1 MNKQQKLLPDE
12 MNFAKEIVGVPVE
25 EEMQESFLAYSLS
38 VITSRAIPDVKD
50 GLKPVQRRILYTMLR
65 MGLRPEN
72 PHRKSARV
80 VGDTMGRYHPHGDA
94 AIYDALVRMGQ
105 DFSRGMTLV
114 DKQGNFGSLD
124 DPPAAPRY
132 TECRLAETAMEMLRE
147 IDEDTVDFRP
157 TYDGESEEPTC
168 LPALLP
174 NLLVNGTSGIAV
186 GMATNMPTHNLVE
199 VGAAVSLIMKKRRPK
214 PTISEIMEVI
224 PGPDFPSGGIVIND
238 NLEEIYKTGKGT
250 IRIRAKAH
258 VEPSGKNRQAV
269 VITELP
275 YLVGPERV
283 ISKLKELNEASKLNG
298 VMDFKNLSDRESGL
312 KIQIT
317 VKPGH
322 NPQAVLA
329 DLYKM
334 TPLEETFSINNVVLV
349 DGEPRT
355 LGIYDLCDYY
365 IKHRLQ
371 VVVRRTKYR
380 LSQAKARLNI
390 VKGLLIALDS
400 IDEVVSIIRKSE
412 DTAEA
417 RSSLMKKFKL
427 TQLQTDHIL
436 DMPLKRLTALEK
448 RKLEEEQAE
457 LKKAIT
463 GFNTLLKSDTRQKT
477 LVIKELD
484 EVVQQFGR
492 ERRTEIISSDDLPVF
507 ETTEV
512 DENIEEE
519 PCVVTLSSSGQI
531 GRLGVDGAKKA
542 NPGRH
547 DILLASLLTSTTS
560 TVTAV
565 TSEGRALHVLAAELV
580 DASGRTRGGS
590 AAQLFGTNKGEIIQ
604 TILTNSKE
612 HLVLAT
618 ESGVIKRLTTEEVQ
632 KTQNA
637 KQVIKLKTG
646 DRVVS
651 AFCAPEKIDIGITA
665 SDGQFLRMPVSSVSI
680 QGRGASGVAGMKLK
694 NASVVVAAEAIL
706 GDDFV
711 TTIFSNQTA
720 KVTPVAEFESRGR
733 NGVGVRITKVNEDS
747 KLTIAKIGPL
757 TNLLAVM
764 ATDDDPKKPDPNPVQ
779 LLLESSKR
787 DLVGTTTERQ
797 ILALGIS
804 RW

>member
-12 MNFAKEIVGVPVE
+12 TNFAKEIVGVPVE
-25 EEMQESFLAYSLS
+25 DEMQESFLAYSLS

-50 GLKPVQRRILYTMLR
+50 GLKPVQRRILYAMLR

-124 DPPAAPRY
+124 DPPAASRY

-157 TYDGESEEPTC
+157 TYDGESEEPSC

-174 NLLVNGTSGIAV
+174 NLLINGTSGIAV
-186 GMATNMPTHNLVE
+186 GMATNMPTHNLTE
-199 VGAAVSLIMKKRRPK
+199 VAAAISLIMKKRRPK
-214 PTISEIMEVI
+214 PTIKEIMDVI
-224 PGPDFPSGGIVIND
+224 PGPDFPSGGLIIND
-238 NLEEIYKTGKGT
+238 NLEEIYKSGKGT

-258 VEPSGKNRQAV
+258 IEPSGKNRQAV

-275 YLVGPERV
+275 YLVGPERI
-283 ISKLKELNEASKLNG
+283 ISKLKELNEASKLTG

-329 DLYKM
+329 ELYKL

-349 DGEPRT
+349 DGEPKT
-355 LGIYDLCDYY
+355 LGIYDLCDHY

-371 VVVRRTKYR
+371 VVVRRTNYR
-380 LSQAKARLNI
+380 LTQAKARLNI

-417 RSSLMKKFKL
+417 RSALMKKFKL
-427 TQLQTDHIL
+427 TQIQTDHIL

-457 LKKAIT
+457 LKKAIA
-463 GFNTLLKSDTRQKT
+463 GFNALLKSDTRQKT
-477 LVIKELD
+477 LVIKELN
-484 EVVQQFGR
+484 EVVQEFGR
-492 ERRTEIISSDDLPVF
+492 ERRTEIVSSDDLPVF

-512 DENIEEE
+512 AEDIEDE

-547 DILLASLLTSTTS
+547 DIITASLLTSTTS
-560 TVTAV
+560 TVTAI
-565 TSEGRALHVLAAELV
+565 TSEGRALHILAAELV
-580 DASGRTRGGS
+580 EADGRTRGGS
-590 AAQLFGTNKGEIIQ
+590 ASQLFGTNKGEVIH
-604 TILTNSKE
+604 TILSKTKE
-612 HLVLAT
+612 HLVLVT
-618 ESGVIKRLTTEEVQ
+618 ETGVVKRLETEEVQ

-637 KQVIKLKTG
+637 KTVIKLKSG

-651 AFCAPEKIDIGITA
+651 AFCSPGKTDLGIST
-665 SDGQFLRMPVSSVSI
+665 SDGQFLRIPVSTVSI
-680 QGRGASGVAGMKLK
+680 QGRGAAGIAGMKLK
-694 NASVVVAAEAIL
+694 NGSVVVSAETIL
-706 GDDFV
+706 GDDFL
-711 TTIFSNQTA
+711 TTVLNNQTA
-720 KVTPVAEFESRGR
+720 KVTPLSEFESRGR
-733 NGVGVRITKVNEDS
+733 NGVGVRVTKVPEDS
-747 KLTIAKIGPL
+747 KVTVAKIGPL

-764 ATDDDPKKPDPNPVQ
+764 ATDEDPKKADPNPVTF
-779 LLLESSKR
+779 LLEPSNR
-787 DLVGTTTERQ
+787 DLVSTKTERQ
-797 ILALGIS
+797 ILTLGIS

>member
-12 MNFAKEIVGVPVE
+12 TNFAKEIVGVPVE
-25 EEMQESFLAYSLS
+25 DEMQESFLAYSLS

-50 GLKPVQRRILYTMLR
+50 GLKPVQRRILYAMLR

-124 DPPAAPRY
+124 DPPAASRY

-157 TYDGESEEPTC
+157 TYDGESEEPSC

-174 NLLVNGTSGIAV
+174 NLLINGTSGIAV
-186 GMATNMPTHNLVE
+186 GMATNMPTHNLTE
-199 VGAAVSLIMKKRRPK
+199 VAAAISLIMKKRRPK
-214 PTISEIMEVI
+214 PTIKEIMDII
-224 PGPDFPSGGIVIND
+224 PGPDFPSGGLIIND
-238 NLEEIYKTGKGT
+238 NLEEIYKSGKGT

-258 VEPSGKNRQAV
+258 IEPSGKNRQAV

-275 YLVGPERV
+275 YLVGPERI
-283 ISKLKELNEASKLNG
+283 ISKLKELNEASKLTG

-329 DLYKM
+329 ELYKL

-349 DGEPRT
+349 DGEPKT
-355 LGIYDLCDYY
+355 LGIYDLCDHY

-371 VVVRRTKYR
+371 VVVRRTNYR
-380 LSQAKARLNI
+380 LTQAKARLNI

-417 RSSLMKKFKL
+417 RSALMKKFKL
-427 TQLQTDHIL
+427 TQIQTDHIL

-457 LKKAIT
+457 LKKAIA
-463 GFNTLLKSDTRQKT
+463 GFNALLKSDTRQKT
-477 LVIKELD
+477 LVIKELN
-484 EVVQQFGR
+484 EVVQEFGR
-492 ERRTEIISSDDLPVF
+492 ERRTEIVSSDDLPVF

-512 DENIEEE
+512 AEDIEDE

-547 DILLASLLTSTTS
+547 DIITASLLTSTTS
-560 TVTAV
+560 TVTAI
-565 TSEGRALHVLAAELV
+565 TSEGRALHILAAELV
-580 DASGRTRGGS
+580 EADGRTRGGS
-590 AAQLFGTNKGEIIQ
+590 ASQLFGTNKGEVIH
-604 TILTNSKE
+604 TILSKTKE
-612 HLVLAT
+612 HLVLVT
-618 ESGVIKRLTTEEVQ
+618 ETGVVKRLETEEVQ

-637 KQVIKLKTG
+637 KTVIKLKSG

-651 AFCAPEKIDIGITA
+651 AFCSPGKTALGIST
-665 SDGQFLRMPVSSVSI
+665 SDGQFIRIPVSTVSI
-680 QGRGASGVAGMKLK
+680 QGRGAAGIAGMKLK
-694 NASVVVAAEAIL
+694 NGSVVVSAETIL
-706 GDDFV
+706 GDDFL
-711 TTIFSNQTA
+711 TTVLNNQTA
-720 KVTPVAEFESRGR
+720 KVTPLSEFESRGR
-733 NGVGVRITKVNEDS
+733 NGVGVRVTKVPEDS
-747 KLTIAKIGPL
+747 KVTVAKIGPL

-764 ATDDDPKKPDPNPVQ
+764 ATDEDPKKADPNPVTF
-779 LLLESSKR
+779 LLEPSNR
-787 DLVGTTTERQ
+787 DLVSTKTERQ
-797 ILALGIS
+797 ILTLGIS